1 MKRLTGTTE
10 EISKILYQEQL
21 ELSKENLDVDDAV
34 RQILEDV
41 KENGDKALKA
51 YSEKFDKIVLDD
63 FAVGQAIAGAAT
75 KEGAKGFEAI
85 PISMYN
91 MKWDKFLGIVYEARG
106 MHNRKIVGIPPFMM
120 KLGMYGIVKDYK
132 KRGID
137 SGMDPLQLPYIM
149 DYDLFITD
157 KYTRDLGVE
166 DDDIEAAIT
175 DSIKVSQES
184 YEGKVKLLD
193 MKGE

>member
-1 MKRLTGTTE
+1 MALSHNKHPFTLYPKGGTAMLTC
-10 EISKILYQEQL
+10 
-21 ELSKENLDVDDAV
+21 
-34 RQILEDV
+34 RQ
-41 KENGDKALKA
+41 
-51 YSEKFDKIVLDD
+51 
-63 FAVGQAIAGAAT
+63 VGQAIAGAAT

>member
-1 MKRLTGTTE
+1 
-10 EISKILYQEQL
+10 
-21 ELSKENLDVDDAV
+21 
-34 RQILEDV
+34 
-41 KENGDKALKA
+41 
-51 YSEKFDKIVLDD
+51 
-63 FAVGQAIAGAAT
+63 
-75 KEGAKGFEAI
+75 
-85 PISMYN
+85 
-91 MKWDKFLGIVYEARG
+91 
-106 MHNRKIVGIPPFMM
+106 
-120 KLGMYGIVKDYK
+120 
-132 KRGID
+132 
-137 SGMDPLQLPYIM
+137 M

>member
-1 MKRLTGTTE
+1 
-10 EISKILYQEQL
+10 
-21 ELSKENLDVDDAV
+21 
-34 RQILEDV
+34 
-41 KENGDKALKA
+41 
-51 YSEKFDKIVLDD
+51 
-63 FAVGQAIAGAAT
+63 
-75 KEGAKGFEAI
+75 
-85 PISMYN
+85 
-91 MKWDKFLGIVYEARG
+91 
-106 MHNRKIVGIPPFMM
+106 MM

-184 YEGKVKLLD
+184 YEGKVKLLGYEGRIICILHRTEYGFSVLCFF
-193 MKGE
+193 ML